1 MSDSEAAP
9 HRSTFFILAGLVLVW
24 GVFGLLDIKNI
35 TYTGYTTDG
44 DNTVIQ
50 VAPGSPAEAAGM
62 QAGDYIRSIGGVS
75 VEDTRA
81 QMAQPRP
88 AVGEQRSVV
97 VERGGE
103 TVSYDLTYEAEPA
116 GIKLLS
122 YAGSLI
128 GLCFLCFGLWA
139 YLAAPGTGTTR
150 LAVVGLLFGLA
161 WLGGPSLGTSM
172 LAVVVSGMILLA
184 VLLGFAALLDFLKGF
199 PVSAADRKTMGV
211 YGPAVLVGLFPLVF
225 TLLRPDST
233 SGLNVFFRTLFG
245 LFIFV
250 YFGLSL
256 VILIRTYLRA
266 SGKERS
272 AHGLTLMLWGAIL
285 GLGPLVVSA
294 LVGLISPSTVLPGS
308 QYFFL
313 TLVLIP
319 ITFALAAV
327 KSAGS
332 AGLAA
337 ASE

>member
-1 MSDSEAAP
+1 MSDSQAA
-9 HRSTFFILAGLVLVW
+9 HRSTFLILAGLVLVW
-24 GVFGLLDIKNI
+24 GIFGSLDIRNF
-35 TYTGYTTDG
+35 TYTGFVTDG

-50 VAPGSPAEAAGM
+50 VTPESPASAAGM
-62 QAGDYIRSIGGVS
+62 QIGDYIRSIGGVS

-88 AVGEQRSVV
+88 EVGEQRTVV
-97 VERGGE
+97 VERASE
-103 TVSYDLTYEAEPA
+103 TVSLDLTYEAEPPR
-116 GIKLLS
+116 IQLLS
-122 YAGSLI
+122 YLGTII
-128 GLCFLCFGLWA
+128 GLCFLGFGLWA
-139 YLAAPGTGTTR
+139 YMTAPGASTTR
-150 LAVVGLLFGLA
+150 LAIFGLLFGLA
-161 WLGGPSLGTSM
+161 FLGGPYLGTSM
-172 LAVVVSGMILLA
+172 LAVVVSGVVLLA

-199 PVSAADRKTMGV
+199 PVSVGERKPIWV
-211 YGPAVLVGLFPLVF
+211 YGPAVLVGLVPLVF

-256 VILIRTYLRA
+256 VVLIRTYLRA
-266 SGKERS
+266 SGEERS
-272 AHGLTLMLWGAIL
+272 AHGLTFMLWGAIL

-332 AGLAA
+332 GGLTA